1 MNFDIKITAIY
12 YIMCSRFFQHKKCK
26 EKNLTDGNSYVI
38 ITLAVKQKT
47 LQGVQNMPKDLT
59 ISALLDF
66 YGPFLSEK
74 QRNLLHHY
82 YNEDLSL
89 SEIAENEAITRQGVR
104 DLIKRGELQ
113 LKKYEDECGW
123 CQNVL
128 ALQQALDSET
138 SESQKI
144 KLIKDIVNKF

>member
-1 MNFDIKITAIY
+1 MTGDT
-12 YIMCSRFFQHKKCK
+12 CC
-26 EKNLTDGNSYVI
+26 VI

-47 LQGVQNMPKDLT
+47 LQGVQNTLAKDLS
-59 ISALLDF
+59 ISTLLDF

-89 SEIAENEAITRQGVR
+89 SEIAENESITRQGVR

-113 LKKYEDECGW
+113 LKKYEEECGW

-128 ALQQALDSET
+128 ALQQAIESNITDTEKLDT
-138 SESQKI
+138 I
-144 KLIKDIVNKF
+144 RDIINNF

>member
-1 MNFDIKITAIY
+1 MA
-12 YIMCSRFFQHKKCK
+12 
-26 EKNLTDGNSYVI
+26 
-38 ITLAVKQKT
+38 
-47 LQGVQNMPKDLT
+47 KDLYICT
-59 ISALLDF
+59 LLDF

-113 LKKYEDECGW
+113 LRHYEQECGW
-123 CQNVL
+123 CENVL
-128 ALQQALDSET
+128 SL
-138 SESQKI
+138 QKI
-144 KLIKDIVNKF
+144 IDNDDSNEEKLSAIKVIISKF

>member
-1 MNFDIKITAIY
+1 MA
-12 YIMCSRFFQHKKCK
+12 
-26 EKNLTDGNSYVI
+26 
-38 ITLAVKQKT
+38 
-47 LQGVQNMPKDLT
+47 KDLS
-59 ISALLDF
+59 ISTLLDF

-89 SEIAENEAITRQGVR
+89 SEIAENESITRQGVR

-113 LKKYEDECGW
+113 LKKYEEECCW

-128 ALQQALDSET
+128 ALQSTLQSDMTDVQKLDA
-138 SESQKI
+138 
-144 KLIKDIVNKF
+144 IKDIVNKF

>member
-1 MNFDIKITAIY
+1 M
-12 YIMCSRFFQHKKCK
+12 
-26 EKNLTDGNSYVI
+26 TDVLCCVI

-47 LQGVQNMPKDLT
+47 LQGVQNTLAKDLS
-59 ISALLDF
+59 ISTLLDF

-89 SEIAENEAITRQGVR
+89 SEIAENESITRQGVR

-113 LKKYEDECGW
+113 LKKYEEECGW

-128 ALQQALDSET
+128 ALQQAIESDITDTEKLDT
-138 SESQKI
+138 I
-144 KLIKDIVNKF
+144 RDIINNF

>member
-1 MNFDIKITAIY
+1 
-12 YIMCSRFFQHKKCK
+12 MCC
-26 EKNLTDGNSYVI
+26 VI

-47 LQGVQNMPKDLT
+47 LQGVQNTLAKDLS

-89 SEIAENEAITRQGVR
+89 SEIAENESITRQGVR

-113 LKKYEDECGW
+113 LKKYEEECGW

-128 ALQQALDSET
+128 ALQQAVESDMTDSE
-138 SESQKI
+138 
-144 KLIKDIVNKF
+144 KLNNIRDIINNF

>member
-1 MNFDIKITAIY
+1 MCTAI
-12 YIMCSRFFQHKKCK
+12 FQYKKCK
-26 EKNLTDGNSYVI
+26 EKNLTDTRYCVI

-47 LQGVQNMPKDLT
+47 LQGVQKMAKDLS

-89 SEIAENEAITRQGVR
+89 SEIAENEQITRQGVR

-113 LKKYEDECGW
+113 LKKYEEECGW

-128 ALQQALDSET
+128 ALQAIVDGDASDTE
-138 SESQKI
+138 
-144 KLIKDIVNKF
+144 KLVAIKDIVNKF

>member
-1 MNFDIKITAIY
+1 MGINI
-12 YIMCSRFFQHKKCK
+12 FQYKKCK
-26 EKNLTDGNSYVI
+26 EKNLTELHACVI

-47 LQGVQNMPKDLT
+47 LQGVLVMPKDLS

-89 SEIAENEAITRQGVR
+89 SEIAENEQITRQGVR

-113 LKKYEDECGW
+113 LKRYEEECGW
-123 CQNVL
+123 CENVL
-128 ALQQALDSET
+128 SLQAVLDSDKTAE
-138 SESQKI
+138 E
-144 KLIKDIVNKF
+144 KLNDINEIVNKF

>member
-1 MNFDIKITAIY
+1 MA
-12 YIMCSRFFQHKKCK
+12 
-26 EKNLTDGNSYVI
+26 
-38 ITLAVKQKT
+38 
-47 LQGVQNMPKDLT
+47 KDLSL
-59 ISALLDF
+59 SALLDF

-74 QRNLLHHY
+74 RRNLLHHY

-89 SEIAENEAITRQGVR
+89 SEIAENEDITRQGVR

-128 ALQQALDSET
+128 ALQQTLESDKTALEKL
-138 SESQKI
+138 EII
-144 KLIKDIVNKF
+144 KEIANKF